1 MFISHLE
8 FLLAGNS
15 KCHEIQG
22 SRELRDRAGWYGESG
37 DLALHATASQHP
49 PSLAGRTV
57 RVLEDLNVTDAAG
70 G

>member
-1 MFISHLE
+1 M
-8 FLLAGNS
+8 AGNS

-22 SRELRDRAGWYGESG
+22 SGELGDRAGWYGEST

-49 PSLAGRTV
+49 PRLVGRVV